1 LKRSNTLT
9 QFNGA
14 TTITIMTLS
23 ITTVS
28 ITIDSTMRLSI
39 TAYRIMTLNRVTF
52 NVKKDYECR
61 IFGVLLSVVLVSV
74 VAPIV
79 TAYVTQSRKVIKILL
94 S

>member
-23 ITTVS
+23 ITTIS
-28 ITIDSTMRLSI
+28 ITIDRIMILSI

-52 NVKKDYECR
+52 NVKKDYER
-61 IFGVLLSVVLVSV
+61 RTFGVLLSVVLVNV

-79 TAYVTQSRKVIKILL
+79 TAYVTQSRNLIKILL